1 MNKKTLL
8 VVALLIALVLSAV
21 SYAYFDTKDKNT
33 SPVATSTQ
41 EKTPVT
47 SQPESLSKET
57 KPGSY
62 IDYRAD
68 LIGSTIGT
76 KLLFFHAPWCSQC
89 RAIDADIKSDGVP
102 ENVTVFKVDYD
113 SNQSLRAKYG
123 VTLQTTFVKINDSG
137 EKIQNY
143 VAYDEPNFDSVK
155 RKLLP

>member
-8 VVALLIALVLSAV
+8 VVVLLIALVLGATL
-21 SYAYFDTKDKNT
+21 YAYFDTNEKSPSPATTT
-33 SPVATSTQ
+33 SQ

-47 SQPESLSKET
+47 TQPQSPSEET

-62 IDYRAD
+62 VDYRAD
-68 LIGSTIGT
+68 LIGSTMGT

-89 RAIDADIKSDGVP
+89 REIDADIKNDGVP

-137 EKIQNY
+137 EKIKNY

-155 RKLLP
+155 RELLP